1 MPKHSFPPVADK
13 NCRLLILGSIPGEES
28 LRLQQ
33 YYGHPRNAFWRILDE
48 TLPEKPYSEKCAFL
62 LSHNIALWDVLKS
75 AERIG
80 SLDSAIRDEVPNDFT
95 SFFKKHPGIQKI
107 CFNGKKAQSS
117 FQKYFTDLYVSYNC
131 VSLPSTSPAYT
142 LSFEK
147 KKEMWDKELS
157 KFIQN
162 SS

>member
-1 MPKHSFPPVADK
+1 MPNHSFPPVADK

-33 YYGHPRNAFWRILDE
+33 YYGHPRNAFWRILSE
-48 TLPEKPYSEKCAFL
+48 ELPEKLYSEKCAFL

-75 AERIG
+75 AERKG

-95 SFFKKHPGIQKI
+95 SFLKNHPGIQKI

-117 FQKYFTDLYVSYNC
+117 FEKHFPGLYSSYDC
-131 VSLPSTSPAYT
+131 TSLPSTSPAYT

-147 KKEMWDKELS
+147 KREIWHKAIGEHL
-157 KFIQN
+157 
-162 SS
+162 